1 VLQTRNPAH
10 VAEVVAALQAAG
22 FAASGY

>member
-10 VAEVVAALQAAG
+10 VREVIVALQAAG
-22 FAASGY
+22 FEAASY